1 MSFARSRFSP
11 CGSLGLRGA
20 PASAPGGTAAL
31 TFASLGLDH
40 CSMKAG
46 SASMQ

>member
-1 MSFARSRFSP
+1 MSFARSRFGP
-11 CGSLGLRGA
+11 CGSLSLRGA
-20 PASAPGGTAAL
+20 PACAPGTAAL
-31 TFASLGLDH
+31 TFDSLGFDH